1 MPPLPD
7 ASKVVKVLMKWS
19 DTLNNDILTRFYVRY
34 SGTAPTDSELANFTD
49 DVSGFYG
56 SSLKGLQ
63 QTGYAL
69 IEVEATDLSSPT
81 AAFGATGVSIAGTRD
96 GGPIGAGE
104 AVVISYE
111 IQRRYRGGHPRG
123 YFPFGVS
130 EDLQT
135 QQTWAAAFT
144 DEVDTSWAAF
154 FVALEGAVWSGGGAL
169 EHVNISYYQGFTV
182 VTDPITGRARNVPT
196 PRGAPVVDIVSGHI
210 VRTRVGTQRRRLQ
223 YG

>member
-7 ASKVVKVLMKWS
+7 VAKVVKIVLKWS
-19 DTLNNDILTRFYVRY
+19 DTLNADIITRFFVRY
-34 SGTAPTDSELANFTD
+34 SGTAPTDAELVNFCD
-49 DVSGFYG
+49 DCIGFYT

-63 QTGYAL
+63 QSGYAL
-69 IEVEATDLSSPT
+69 IEIEATDLSSPT
-81 AAFGATGVSIAGTRD
+81 AAFGAQSGSVAGDRA

-111 IQRRYRGGHPRG
+111 VQRRYRGGHPRG

-130 EDLQT
+130 DDLQT
-135 QQTWAAAFT
+135 QQTWTADFT
-144 DEVDTSWAAF
+144 AEVDSSWAAF
-154 FVALEGAVWSGGGAL
+154 FTALEADVWSGGGAL
-169 EHVNISYYQGFTV
+169 EHVNVSYYSGFTV

-196 PRGAPVVDIVSGHI
+196 PRGAAVVDIVSGHI